1 MFWMVSAIPIFW
13 HTPSV
18 KFSQSDI
25 LTSVRAHKMT
35 RNARWQSRRS
45 RYKAAAHVPNFDI
58 LAPAPELSLV
68 EAINIPFRNMTTQL
82 YRERQLW
89 SGSENVKIGY
99 VSGSFVAGT
108 SASYPGVPRQMTPP
122 VKKAVLR
129 SKSETQES
137 YHWSVGQIVTSK
149 ITQNI

>member
-89 SGSENVKIGY
+89 SGSENVKIGD

-108 SASYPGVPRQMTPP
+108 SASYPGVPRHISFFILTYFSLHKLMQMYRMFDFGMHQVT
-122 VKKAVLR
+122 LR
-129 SKSETQES
+129 ALP
-137 YHWSVGQIVTSK
+137 I
-149 ITQNI
+149 